1 MDIDK
6 VYRLAGGALKRFW
19 KLYISKPFRDY
30 NVESRA
36 TKAISKSKPEAAQ
49 WHDATQAAFKE
60 AKKFTDR
67 SFEQYNRFD
76 DKLADR
82 LRSVRVL
89 SKDEEV
95 EIEKNQHEKDKSRYP
110 ADRLGMAMPY
120 VFQKPDHVPP
130 GKLTVYGALDLL
142 LERRNNEGGGDV
154 SVEAMAARHNLA
166 AEDLRLIFQYV
177 DVFMAVHKGE
187 RHADVAYLNEQL
199 LEDSGEVD
207 HYDALNDPK
216 KLSEREVL
224 VARTTTEK
232 EIEAKSDA
240 LPSSQSTQQQQQKQ
254 KEVVAKVNSKSG
266 S

>member
-1 MDIDK
+1 MC
-6 VYRLAGGALKRFW
+6 LKF
-19 KLYISKPFRDY
+19 KILKPCFSFPP
-30 NVESRA
+30 V
-36 TKAISKSKPEAAQ
+36 
-49 WHDATQAAFKE
+49 
-60 AKKFTDR
+60 TDR

-142 LERRNNEGGGDV
+142 LERRNSEGGGDV

-224 VARTTTEK
+224 VARTTATEKK

-240 LPSSQSTQQQQQKQ
+240 LPPSSSPSTQQQQQKQ